1 MKEYSRG
8 EEKNMSMP
16 YNPLSERELEA
27 VIQRE
32 EAELAEFDWF
42 GSELIDPRKEG
53 WDGDSFGMY
62 KRRGRKR

>member
-1 MKEYSRG
+1 
-8 EEKNMSMP
+8 MSMP